1 MGFNCHHEVYI
12 ILACL
17 TAMISVAQSTFVV
30 AVTGLSTAT
39 TASLASGAALILGAK
54 LLALKGVLIG
64 RALRGKRETLEEIF
78 LEASKK
84 DQYDCAKMLICELNA
99 KPILEEDERIIA
111 QTFGQMDAI
120 DVTASSVEF
129 DLSALIGRMV
139 GSQRCKTIYS
149 RCTDNIEE
157 IMAGIRKIAL
167 KKD

>member
-1 MGFNCHHEVYI
+1 MGIVIMKLYI

-64 RALRGKRETLEEIF
+64 RALRGKRETLEDIF

-84 DQYDCAKMLICELNA
+84 DQYDCAKMLVCELNA
-99 KPILEEDERIIA
+99 KSILEEDERIIA
-111 QTFGQMDAI
+111 QTFGQMGAI

-139 GSQRCKTIYS
+139 GSQRCKTMYS

>member
-1 MGFNCHHEVYI
+1 MFGRFLKRPGGGYTQQQLRVLAETSTYKKLKSLRPLRSIVIMKLYI

-64 RALRGKRETLEEIF
+64 RALRGKRETLEDIF

-84 DQYDCAKMLICELNA
+84 DQYDCAKMLVCELNA
-99 KPILEEDERIIA
+99 KSVLEVGLCL
-111 QTFGQMDAI
+111 Q
-120 DVTASSVEF
+120 SSF
-129 DLSALIGRMV
+129 
-139 GSQRCKTIYS
+139 
-149 RCTDNIEE
+149 
-157 IMAGIRKIAL
+157 L
-167 KKD
+167 KFLNLA

>member
-1 MGFNCHHEVYI
+1 MPSIF
-12 ILACL
+12 
-17 TAMISVAQSTFVV
+17 ISQISKPSLKPVSVEKQECYA
-30 AVTGLSTAT
+30 
-39 TASLASGAALILGAK
+39 AS
-54 LLALKGVLIG
+54 
-64 RALRGKRETLEEIF
+64 IF
-78 LEASKK
+78 FIKISFFFL
-84 DQYDCAKMLICELNA
+84 Q
-99 KPILEEDERIIA
+99 EDERIIA

-139 GSQRCKTIYS
+139 GSQRCKTMYS

>member
-1 MGFNCHHEVYI
+1 MKLYI

-17 TAMISVAQSTFVV
+17 TAMVSMVQSTFVV

-84 DQYDCAKMLICELNA
+84 DQYDCRPWIGAWRTCKRYGKCGNRGRGCIRSGSDLDGWPERDDARPLPEVEEL
-99 KPILEEDERIIA
+99 L
-111 QTFGQMDAI
+111 
-120 DVTASSVEF
+120 ASSARPF
-129 DLSALIGRMV
+129 
-139 GSQRCKTIYS
+139 
-149 RCTDNIEE
+149 
-157 IMAGIRKIAL
+157 IRGLA
-167 KKD
+167 